1 MPTTLVHSQI
11 VRTPAMA
18 AAAAGDPSDKSCT
31 VTFTS
36 PVAVTPAQS
45 LTVNGVT
52 YAVCTGNFSY
62 SLDPIEMPS
71 KTNAKIKFDLSNN
84 STSGWQL
91 LKFSLIG
98 YPNGADGIDGVVFAD
113 TNKKITV
120 TDNNQGANT
129 LTFDY
134 GILVVNPSTLQCAGS
149 DPRIIND
156 GGGSGP
162 V

>member
-1 MPTTLVHSQI
+1 MPTTLIHSSI
-11 VRTPAMA
+11 VRKTAMA
-18 AAAAGDPSDKSCT
+18 AAAAGDNNDKSCT

-36 PVAVTPAQS
+36 PVAVNPPQS

-52 YAVCTGNFSY
+52 YAVCTGTFAY
-62 SLDPIEMPS
+62 SMDPIEMPK

-84 STSGWQL
+84 SAPGWRL

-98 YPNGADGIDGVVFAD
+98 YPNGADGIDGVVYAD
-113 TNKKITV
+113 NNGKITV
-120 TDNNQGANT
+120 NDNNQGDT
-129 LTFDY
+129 QQSFDY
-134 GILVVNPSTLQCAGS
+134 GILVVNPATGQCAGS